1 MSPEPEK
8 QWAAYGPWAVVA
20 GGSEGVGAEFAE
32 QLAAAGVNV
41 VLIAR
46 RPGPLADVAERC
58 RAHGVDAL
66 VVTADLTDPASFQTV
81 RDVTDPLDVGLL
93 VCNAGANSYG
103 ADFVDGDLDRFLQ
116 VLTLNVNVPL
126 VLAHHFGARMKARG
140 RGGIITVGS
149 LSGYLGSTNHTVYGG
164 AKAFVRV
171 FTEGLWLELRDTGV
185 DVLHLVLGVTDTPA
199 MRRAGLDF
207 GLPGL
212 VVGEPAAVAAEG
224 LAHLADG
231 PVHVV
236 TGNERAAAAS
246 ALPDRARAVLGH
258 HEVMSGLM
266 TRRRGSDAQAP
277 DRP

>member
-1 MSPEPEK
+1 MSQNPETG
-8 QWAAYGPWAVVA
+8 WAQYGPWAVIA

-32 QLAAAGVNV
+32 QAAAAGVNV

-46 RPGPLADVAERC
+46 KQAPLDDVAARC
-58 RAHGVDAL
+58 RAHGVEA
-66 VVTADLTDPASFQTV
+66 VTVSADLTDPAAFD
-81 RDVTDPLDVGLL
+81 RIREVTDPLDVGLL

-103 ADFVDGDLDRFLQ
+103 ADFVDGDLGEFMK

-126 VLAHHFGARMKARG
+126 ILSHHFGARMKARG
-140 RGGIITVGS
+140 KGGIITVGS
-149 LSGYLGSTNHTVYGG
+149 LSGYLGSAHHTIYGG

-171 FTEGLWLELRDTGV
+171 FTEGLWLELRESGV

-207 GLPGL
+207 DLPGL
-212 VVGEPAAVAAEG
+212 VVGDPASIAREG
-224 LAHLADG
+224 LDHLASG

-236 TGNERAAAAS
+236 SGNERAAAAG

-258 HEVMSGLM
+258 HKVMSGLM
-266 TRRRGSDAQAP
+266 KRKRAADAEAAG
-277 DRP
+277 